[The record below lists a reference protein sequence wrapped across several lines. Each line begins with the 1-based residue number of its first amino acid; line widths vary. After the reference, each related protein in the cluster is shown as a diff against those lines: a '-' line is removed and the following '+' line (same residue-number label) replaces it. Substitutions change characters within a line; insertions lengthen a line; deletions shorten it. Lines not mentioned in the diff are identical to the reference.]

1 MNTISEELL
10 PLNSS
15 PSLDEIIHSVPS
27 IDSTLL
33 GEQLQALFGQYK
45 SKSLVVTEA
54 GTPVGFLSYRRV
66 ADLLSTQ
73 FGYAVYQKRPVTAL
87 MLRDFLFVDSRCT
100 MSQVVERALE
110 REQDML
116 YEDIVVTKDGKYL
129 GLLSI
134 AQVLSD
140 QRRNNTQQLRR
151 LEEKGAQL
159 EELNSQLKEAL
170 ENLRGSEQQ
179 VLHSEKMASIGT
191 LAAGVAHDFNN
202 MLAVI
207 ESSTYLLKT
216 KLPAGS
222 PLLKYCEM
230 TGSAIERSAELIKQL
245 LQFSQKNVIDV
256 RCTSLNKI
264 VRDMLRILERSIG
277 KNISVALELDENLS
291 PIEADETQLQQVILN
306 LAINARDAMPEGGTL
321 TISTESV
328 VLDWPYCK
336 QHPLFAPGFYLR
348 LAVRDTGCGIKR
360 EYLQRIFDPFF
371 TTKKV
376 GKGTGLGLSVVHGIV
391 QRHSGTIQVYSEVG
405 KGTVFHIYLKPS
417 DKSEA
422 TFEKTFARGQMIKG
436 SGTILLVDDEEMLLE
451 PNAELLDVMGYRV
464 LIADSGSSAVDL
476 YRANHAEIDLVLL
489 DMAMPGMDGRQTF
502 RELKLIDPTVKVLFA
517 SGFTDNDKFNNVIEE
532 GALGLIRKPFNAHD
546 LSEKI
551 NSILQGNYQVE
562 KLVGD
567 SMSLN

>member
-1 MNTISEELL
+1 MITISEELL
-10 PLNSS
+10 PLNTS
-15 PSLDEIIHSVPS
+15 PSLDEIIHCVPS
-27 IDSTLL
+27 VDSSLL

-45 SKSLVVTEA
+45 SKSLVVTE
-54 GTPVGFLSYRRV
+54 GDSPIGFLSYRRV

-73 FGYAVYQKRPVTAL
+73 FGYAVYQKRSVTAL
-87 MLRDFLFVDSRCT
+87 MLRDFLFVDSHCP
-100 MSQVVERALE
+100 MSEIVERALE

-116 YEDIVVTKDGKYL
+116 YEDIVVTKNGKYL

-140 QRRNNTQQLRR
+140 QRRNITQQLRR

-216 KLPAGS
+216 KLPVGS
-222 PLLKYCEM
+222 PLQKYCEM
-230 TGSAIERSAELIKQL
+230 TGNAIERSADLIKQL

-277 KNISVALELDENLS
+277 KNINMALELDEDLS

-328 VLDWPYCK
+328 VLEWPYCK
-336 QHPLFAPGFYLR
+336 QHPLFAPGSYLR
-348 LAVRDTGCGIKR
+348 LSVRDTGSGIKH
-360 EYLQRIFDPFF
+360 EDLQRIFDPFF

-391 QRHSGTIQVYSEVG
+391 QRHGGAIQVYSEVG
-405 KGTVFHIYLKPS
+405 SGTVFHIYLKPS

-422 TFEKTFARGQMIKG
+422 TIERAFAHRQIIRG

-451 PNAELLDVMGYRV
+451 PNAELLDGMGYHV
-464 LIADSGSSAVDL
+464 LVAESGIQAVDI
-476 YRANHAEIDLVLL
+476 YRAKHAEINMVLL

-502 RELKLIDPTVKVLFA
+502 RELKAIDHTVKVLFA
-517 SGFTDNDKFNNVIEE
+517 SGFTDNEKFKDVIEE

-546 LSEKI
+546 LSGKI
-551 NSILQGNYQVE
+551 YSILQGKKQAE
-562 KLVGD
+562 RLVAD